1 MRRFRSGRE
10 RPTLNCKINITN
22 LVDVALTVLIM
33 FIVVAPLIENGVS
46 VKLPEASASKMDFHD
61 TVNIKVAK
69 GGGVYLGEAEKKLG
83 LTELQRK
90 LRPLAAANPKL
101 TVNILADA
109 EVLYQD
115 LVSVL
120 DSVRRAGVV
129 NVGLATEVK
138 VKAKK

>member
-1 MRRFRSGRE
+1 MRRFRSIRDK
-10 RPTLNCKINITN
+10 PKLNSQINVTN

-46 VKLPEASASKMDFHD
+46 VKLPEASSSKMDFRD
-61 TVNIKVAK
+61 TVNIKIAK
-69 GGGVYLGEAEKKLG
+69 GGAIYLGQGEEKIG
-83 LTELQRK
+83 LTELRRR

-101 TVNILADA
+101 PVNVLADA
-109 EVLYQD
+109 KVVYQD

-120 DSVRRAGVV
+120 DAVRRAGIV

-138 VKAKK
+138 VKK